1 LKIISLLYQIRHSS
15 VVNNFFYTAVFQV
28 SNLLI
33 PVITLP
39 YLTKVIGLEKV
50 GVILLLQSVMMIF
63 TMIVD
68 YGFAY
73 TAVRELSINRHDV
86 YKRNIIFNNVLQTK
100 IFLCLCCFIA
110 LILLIFIYPKLKS
123 NYTLSIT
130 SFVIV
135 LGNTFNPLWFFQ
147 GLEKVK
153 IISNITL
160 LTRLFFTSL
169 IFFFVN
175 DVRDSVFINIFIG
188 LGTLTSG
195 VISLFILNRKLDI
208 VFIFKLNWN
217 NIKISLKDGY
227 HLFISV
233 FLIGVFSNINVICLG
248 LFADEKTIGLFS
260 LSEKVSN
267 VIRQLAGVYSQV
279 IYPQLCLI
287 ISNKGKVQAI
297 NYIRKSFIPFSLM
310 VVGLCISIFY
320 YSDIIAHFLTNK
332 YEETLSIII
341 RYMIF
346 LPLINVLNIPF
357 YRILLAY
364 QENISIL
371 KVLFVSTTICIFL
384 NMVLAYFFKEKGTIV
399 AVMLTELS
407 IVIGLI
413 YFTKKKLKSNSFNL

>member
-1 LKIISLLYQIRHSS
+1 MKIISLYKQIRNSS
-15 VVNNFFYTAVFQV
+15 VVINFFYTSVYQV

-39 YLTKVIGLEKV
+39 YLTKVIGIEKV
-50 GVILLLQSVMMIF
+50 GIILLLQSIMMIF
-63 TMIVD
+63 SMIVD

-73 TAVRELSINRHDV
+73 TAVRELSISRHDV
-86 YKRNIIFNNVLQTK
+86 YKRNIVFNSVLQTK
-100 IFLCLCCFIA
+100 IFLCFCCFVT
-110 LILLIFIYPKLKS
+110 LVLLIFIYPKLTS
-123 NYTLSIT
+123 NYVLSIT

-135 LGNTFNPLWFFQ
+135 LGSTFNPLWFFQ

-175 DVRDSVFINIFIG
+175 DVEDAMFVNIFIG
-188 LGTLTSG
+188 FGTLTAG
-195 VISLFILNRKLDI
+195 IISLFILNRKLEV
-208 VFIFKLNWN
+208 VFDFKFSPVT
-217 NIKISLKDGY
+217 IRASLKNGY

-248 LFADEKTIGLFS
+248 LFVDEKTIGLFS

-267 VIRQLAGVYSQV
+267 IIRQLAGVYSQV

-287 ISNKGKVQAI
+287 VSNEGRLQAI
-297 NYIRKSFIPFSLM
+297 RYLRKSFIPFSLI
-310 VVGLCISIFY
+310 VVTLCIFIFF
-320 YSDIIAHFLTNK
+320 YSDLIAHFLSNK
-332 YEETLSIII
+332 YEEKLSIII

-371 KVLFVSTTICIFL
+371 KVLFISTVLCIFL
-384 NMVLAYFFKEKGTIV
+384 NMVFAFILKEKGTII
-399 AVMLTELS
+399 AIMLTELS
-407 IVIGLI
+407 IVIGFI
-413 YFTKKKLKSNSFNL
+413 YFTKKKTKIK

>member
-1 LKIISLLYQIRHSS
+1 LKIISLYKQIRNSS
-15 VVNNFFYTAVFQV
+15 VVINFFYTSVYQV

-39 YLTKVIGLEKV
+39 YLTKVIGIEKV
-50 GVILLLQSVMMIF
+50 GIILLLQSIMMIF
-63 TMIVD
+63 SMIVD

-86 YKRNIIFNNVLQTK
+86 YKRNIVFNNVLQTK
-100 IFLCLCCFIA
+100 IFLCFCCFVT
-110 LILLIFIYPKLKS
+110 LVLLTFIYPKLTS
-123 NYTLSIT
+123 NYLLSVT

-175 DVRDSVFINIFIG
+175 DVEDSMFVNIFIG
-188 LGTLTSG
+188 FGTLTAG
-195 VISLFILNRKLDI
+195 IISLFILNRKLEV
-208 VFIFKLNWN
+208 VFSFKFSPVS
-217 NIKISLKDGY
+217 IIASLKSGY

-248 LFADEKTIGLFS
+248 LFVDEKTIGLFS

-287 ISNKGKVQAI
+287 VSNKGTVQAI
-297 NYIRKSFIPFSLM
+297 NYLRKSFIPFSLM
-310 VVGLCISIFY
+310 IVVLCVFIFF
-320 YSDIIAHFLTNK
+320 YSDLIAHFLSNK
-332 YEETLSIII
+332 YEEKLSAII

-371 KVLFVSTTICIFL
+371 KVLFASTVLCIFL
-384 NMVLAYFFKEKGTIV
+384 NIVFAFILKEKGTII
-399 AVMLTELS
+399 AIMLTELS
-407 IVIGLI
+407 IVVGFI
-413 YFTKKKLKSNSFNL
+413 YFSKKKIKIK